1 MTAADTRIAIVID
14 PALPAGLLAN
24 TIAGIAI
31 GLGSARPALG
41 AVALT
46 DAAGR
51 RTATI
56 TNLPVPVL
64 QAPAEVIRGLLLKAL
79 PAPEEAV
86 VVPFPAFARSLHVFA
101 DYVAAF
107 PDRDLGTESIDGV
120 GLVGPGKWV
129 RSLTGSLKLL
139 R

>member
-1 MTAADTRIAIVID
+1 MTAACSRIAIIID
-14 PALPAGLLAN
+14 TALPAGLLAN

-31 GLGSARPALG
+31 GLGAARPSLG

-51 RTATI
+51 ATATI

-64 QAPAEVIRGLLLKAL
+64 QASGEVIRSLLLKAL
-79 PAPEEAV
+79 PAPEDAV
-86 VVPFPAFARSLHVFA
+86 VVPFPGFARSLHVFA
-101 DYVAAF
+101 DYVATF
-107 PDRDLGTESIDGV
+107 PDRDLGTETIDGF
-120 GLVGPGKWV
+120 GLFGPDKWV

>member
-1 MTAADTRIAIVID
+1 MTAACSRIAIIID

-31 GLGSARPALG
+31 GLGAARPSLG

-51 RTATI
+51 ATATI

-64 QAPAEVIRGLLLKAL
+64 QAPGEVIRSLLLKAL
-79 PAPEEAV
+79 PAPEDAV
-86 VVPFPAFARSLHVFA
+86 VVPFPGFARSLHVFA
-101 DYVAAF
+101 DYVATF
-107 PDRDLGTESIDGV
+107 PDRDLGTETIDGF
-120 GLVGPGKWV
+120 GLFGPDKWV

>member
-1 MTAADTRIAIVID
+1 MTAACSRIAIIID

-31 GLGSARPALG
+31 GLGAARPSLG

-51 RTATI
+51 ATATI

-64 QAPAEVIRGLLLKAL
+64 QASGEVIRSLLLKAL
-79 PAPEEAV
+79 PAPEDAV
-86 VVPFPAFARSLHVFA
+86 VVPFPGFARSLHVFA
-101 DYVAAF
+101 DYVATF
-107 PDRDLGTESIDGV
+107 PDRDLGTETIDGF
-120 GLVGPGKWV
+120 GLFGPDKWV

>member
-1 MTAADTRIAIVID
+1 MTAACSRIAIIID

-31 GLGSARPALG
+31 GLGAARPSLG
-41 AVALT
+41 AVGLT

-51 RTATI
+51 ATATI

-64 QAPAEVIRGLLLKAL
+64 QAPGEVIRSLLLKAL
-79 PAPEEAV
+79 PAPEDAV
-86 VVPFPAFARSLHVFA
+86 VVPFPGFARSLHVFA
-101 DYVAAF
+101 DYVATF
-107 PDRDLGTESIDGV
+107 PDRDLGTETIDGF
-120 GLVGPGKWV
+120 GLFGTDKWV